1 MSGGRDISLKLTSD
15 EINEVLRIF
24 KEIDLNHSGQLSRT
38 EAEDALGQLGVD
50 TFDLLDADKDGFVD
64 LREWKRF
71 MREVKREKGQ
81 QEFTGWCEQLETL
94 LKDSATRRSNK
105 LAKRKQFRE
114 QMGAA
119 ATAPPAQTKSST
131 LQQLTHRQTQAG
143 LALFEHIDVDESQ
156 MISFG
161 ELKEASLDDKCW
173 HMLDTD
179 MNGDVGLR
187 EWLTFLRL
195 TKRDRGSKGLNH
207 WMVDMERNLTGDEG
221 CGVHQA
227 LYEAEQKAKGG
238 KAGAKAAGKTTLD
251 TGLGMTDS
259 ASSKTAGKGQL
270 NQKQRTL
277 ALAVFNSVDL
287 DRGGFIEADE
297 IESVCGREETVMLL
311 LRIGITEPFKNT
323 HISMHD
329 WMTLMSIKKKE
340 SQTSEEFV
348 EWLEELTEKAK
359 VAAEQAKE
367 EAKAAEEQEKR
378 ERQRLQSE
386 SHEKK
391 DFEAMNL
398 TEAQRTRA
406 MALFAGIDDDGNG
419 TLERHEMERAC
430 GEIALVDID
439 SVFGDDVNN
448 DNRIDMGEWL
458 KWLRAYKQENGNSEF
473 HVLLDTIEK
482 EGNLMRDEEGPP
494 EPEYDDKAQ
503 KQLVANMFKYRLSQ
517 DQTDE
522 ANGLWLRLDQEMA
535 GLVPWKQ
542 VVIKYIGDDLDGFSE
557 EEQVAE
563 LTSARDSLILLSQN
577 HRGDVTP
584 DEWIRFFRRVKQ
596 EQGDDAVDAM
606 CDRFHEVLADAP
618 SAKKGSNYRVDTRI
632 NMHAARM
639 AAQRKK
645 KKKPLMRRDNN
656 YPKTRPVVV
665 PIKDSP
671 KKALPSLSIYVY
683 PNDGV
688 HQGEYRQLVNV
699 PTAGI
704 EYNGHIFK
712 GFAGLLKQASIVLSD
727 DTIHR
732 LWTLD
737 GAELTA
743 GAGATMFVRGKKGKL
758 VSRWKPGMEVVAGG
772 FEDFRPNDDRS
783 LEAMGTYDRRTL
795 ALILGNKDAAGV
807 DEDESDDDEGWFK
820 GSSNH

>member
-1 MSGGRDISLKLTSD
+1 MPDGRDISLRLTTD

-50 TFDLLDADKDGFVD
+50 TFDLLDSDKDGFVD

-81 QEFTGWCEQLETL
+81 QEFTGWCEQLQSL
-94 LKDSATRRSNK
+94 LTDSATRRSNK
-105 LAKRKQFRE
+105 LEKRKQFRQ

-119 ATAPPAQTKSST
+119 DTAPPATKSST

-143 LALFEHIDVDESQ
+143 LALFEHIDYDNSQ
-156 MISFG
+156 MISFS

-173 HMLDTD
+173 RMLDTD
-179 MNGDVGLR
+179 LNGDVGLR

-227 LYEAEQKAKGG
+227 LYEAEKVAKGG
-238 KAGAKAAGKTTLD
+238 QAGANAAGKTTLN
-251 TGLGMTDS
+251 TGLGMSDVAIT
-259 ASSKTAGKGQL
+259 KTAAKGQL

-297 IESVCGREETVMLL
+297 IEAVCGREETVMLL
-311 LRIGITEPFKNT
+311 RKIQIKEADFGNT

-367 EAKAAEEQEKR
+367 EAKAAEEQVKR

-386 SHEKK
+386 SHEKR

-398 TEAQRTRA
+398 TDAQRTRA

-439 SVFGDDVNN
+439 SVFGDDKNN
-448 DNRIDMGEWL
+448 DHRIDMGEWL
-458 KWLRAYKQENGNSEF
+458 RWLRSYKQENGNSEF
-473 HVLLDTIEK
+473 QTLLDTIEK

-503 KQLVANMFKYRLSQ
+503 KKLVANMFKYR
-517 DQTDE
+517 
-522 ANGLWLRLDQEMA
+522 
-535 GLVPWKQ
+535 
-542 VVIKYIGDDLDGFSE
+542 
-557 EEQVAE
+557 
-563 LTSARDSLILLSQN
+563 
-577 HRGDVTP
+577 
-584 DEWIRFFRRVKQ
+584 
-596 EQGDDAVDAM
+596 
-606 CDRFHEVLADAP
+606 
-618 SAKKGSNYRVDTRI
+618 
-632 NMHAARM
+632 
-639 AAQRKK
+639 
-645 KKKPLMRRDNN
+645 
-656 YPKTRPVVV
+656 
-665 PIKDSP
+665 
-671 KKALPSLSIYVY
+671 
-683 PNDGV
+683 
-688 HQGEYRQLVNV
+688 
-699 PTAGI
+699 
-704 EYNGHIFK
+704 
-712 GFAGLLKQASIVLSD
+712 
-727 DTIHR
+727 
-732 LWTLD
+732 
-737 GAELTA
+737 
-743 GAGATMFVRGKKGKL
+743 
-758 VSRWKPGMEVVAGG
+758 
-772 FEDFRPNDDRS
+772 
-783 LEAMGTYDRRTL
+783 
-795 ALILGNKDAAGV
+795 
-807 DEDESDDDEGWFK
+807 
-820 GSSNH
+820 